1 MLKKPFSPRRLCG
14 LALLALGLLEFVSCS
29 EGDVPFPYRPNEP
42 TAFDRAER
50 YEVFGMA
57 DSLQGRV
64 AVCSYR
70 RFSDRYGGLVNTY
83 VVCFNEAGHCLD
95 MYYRDTARCLHYTFA
110 YDANGRRVEELC
122 TVDSAGTAFAEADSL
137 VYRTTYTYSANGR
150 RVKARIA
157 GPDGRRHTFR
167 LRYDDAGRL
176 TRFIYPDG
184 SRISYR
190 YDDAG
195 ELVSVI
201 LPDALEFTPQAAEEA
216 PAVEHYR
223 RDDPYNWTRRTRIEP
238 SGDATLT
245 ERSFEYYGM

>member
-1 MLKKPFSPRRLCG
+1 
-14 LALLALGLLEFVSCS
+14 
-29 EGDVPFPYRPNEP
+29 
-42 TAFDRAER
+42 
-50 YEVFGMA
+50 
-57 DSLQGRV
+57 
-64 AVCSYR
+64 
-70 RFSDRYGGLVNTY
+70 
-83 VVCFNEAGHCLD
+83 
-95 MYYRDTARCLHYTFA
+95 
-110 YDANGRRVEELC
+110 LC

-137 VYRTTYTYSANGR
+137 VYRTTYTYSANSR

-190 YDDAG
+190 YDEAG
-195 ELVSVI
+195 ELASVI